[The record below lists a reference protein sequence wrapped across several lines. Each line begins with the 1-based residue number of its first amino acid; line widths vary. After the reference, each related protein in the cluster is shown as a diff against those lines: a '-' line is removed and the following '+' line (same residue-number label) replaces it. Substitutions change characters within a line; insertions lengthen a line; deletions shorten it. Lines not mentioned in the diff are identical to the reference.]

1 MNEIDN
7 INKELNKIERQYQ
20 RSKTLL
26 ALNASHQLN
35 KAVIT
40 AKCARTTTF
49 KEAKFTSDMVNFF
62 FKRDTTPY
70 EFMESV
76 EENANKS
83 IKEYENFQKAV
94 SICPYEKQ
102 VLTSFAKWYA
112 HSGFEVAMLK
122 CNIGYI
128 IHFGLEL
135 QKRNLG
141 MITETEMWQSF
152 ANIIEA
158 GDNLFTFHPGRVMR
172 TFLRTVWKFNEIEQ
186 KIELRRLI

>member
-1 MNEIDN
+1 
-7 INKELNKIERQYQ
+7 
-20 RSKTLL
+20 
-26 ALNASHQLN
+26 
-35 KAVIT
+35 
-40 AKCARTTTF
+40 
-49 KEAKFTSDMVNFF
+49 MVNFF

-83 IKEYENFQKAV
+83 IDEYQKYQKSV
-94 SICPYEKQ
+94 SICPYDKRII
-102 VLTSFAKWYA
+102 TSFARWYT
-112 HSGFEVAMLK
+112 HSGFEPAMLK

-128 IHFGLEL
+128 IQFGLTI

-141 MITETEMWQSF
+141 MINETEMLQLF

-158 GDNLFTFHPGRVMR
+158 GDSLFTFHPGLVMR
-172 TFLRTVWKFNEIEQ
+172 TFVKTVRKFNEIER